1 MGMSYKKSCADFRGI
16 YCIYLANYSYI
27 ADYMKIIM
35 ETMNNEL
42 LGWLGNWGLAEE
54 GTRWIARAGTVI
66 GMLLLAFVIDRVCRK
81 IVIPGIRRLTAKT
94 ESVWDDHLLSDDVL
108 LDACR
113 LIFPITVYVGV
124 PLILQDYPAF
134 MDFVLKIC
142 LVYITIVSVKLVCT
156 FISSLYAIS
165 NEHEKLKNHSLKG
178 FYQMMKLVAVCIG
191 AIIVISTLI
200 DKSPVAIL
208 TGLGAGTA
216 ILMLV
221 FQDTIKGL
229 VAGIQLMAND
239 MLRPGD
245 WITMP
250 KYGADGDVIE
260 VTLTTVKVR
269 NWDKTIITVPPYA
282 LVNDSFQNWRG
293 MFDIGGRRVKR
304 SINIDMNTVRFCTP
318 EELEH
323 YRKQPWMEGFE
334 ATGVEEVNLYIFR
347 HYLEYYL
354 RHHPKVSQDLI
365 MTVRQLQPT
374 AQGMPV
380 ELYFFSAD
388 TAWLKYEHLQA
399 EVFDHVLAMIHV
411 FGLKIF
417 QSPAGT
423 DLQSLTD
430 QYEK

>member
-1 MGMSYKKSCADFRGI
+1 
-16 YCIYLANYSYI
+16 
-27 ADYMKIIM
+27 MKTIM
-35 ETMNNEL
+35 ETINNEL
-42 LGWLGNWGLAEE
+42 LGWLGNWGLAED
-54 GTRWIARAGTVI
+54 GTRWIVRAGTVI

-81 IVIPGIRRLTAKT
+81 IVIPGVRRLTAKT
-94 ESVWDDHLLSDDVL
+94 ESVWDDHLLSVDVL

-134 MDFVLKIC
+134 MDFLLKMT

-165 NEHEKLKNHSLKG
+165 NEHEKLKGHSLKG

-250 KYGADGDVIE
+250 KYGADGDVME

-304 SINIDMNTVRFCTP
+304 SISIDMNTVRFCTP
-318 EELEH
+318 EEMEN

-334 ATGVEEVNLYIFR
+334 ATGREEVNLYVFR

-354 RHHPKVSQDLI
+354 RQHPKVNHDLI

-388 TAWLKYEHLQA
+388 TAWLKYERLQA

-411 FGLKIF
+411 FGLKVF